1 MVAESGDGDTDVMC
15 TTEWAWPMFD
25 RRASPLVRVF
35 LVAMLMVLVACSGHP
50 PGQHVPTSG
59 GPVLLDGGSGPSG
72 ENCIPF
78 LHGKDYLLGFDTL
91 DHSHGGPVRIT
102 RVRLVGAKGIS
113 LRGSYVTPISGENM
127 IGVGWSWPLP
137 IARLD
142 PSARRDWRARVAA
155 VGKPRLDVSD
165 GMREWGLSLHLRA
178 KAAPASYKGVEVFYT
193 AGHHHYVTRS
203 ASSLKIEKKCF

>member
-1 MVAESGDGDTDVMC
+1 MVAESGDGDYRRDVDDRVV
-15 TTEWAWPMFD
+15 WPRFD
-25 RRASPLVRVF
+25 RGPSAVTRVV
-35 LVAMLMVLVACSGHP
+35 LLAMLMVLAACSGHLP
-50 PGQHVPTSG
+50 PQHVPTSG
-59 GPVLLDGGSGPSG
+59 GPVLLDGGPGSSG

-78 LHGKDYLLGFDTL
+78 LHGNDYLLGFDTL

-142 PSARRDWRARVAA
+142 PSARRDWRARVTA
-155 VGKPRLDVSD
+155 VGKPRLDASD

-178 KAAPASYKGVEVFYT
+178 KAAPASYKGVEVAYT
-193 AGHHHYVTRS
+193 EGHHRYVIRS